1 MTSEQI
7 FIDDKHVGE
16 IIQLD
21 ETWTIKIEYGYYEKE
36 KYGYF
41 SYNTDPIKLTKL
53 FSQHK
58 EVMDSFGKIERLECN
73 CRLITL
79 YENGKIIS
87 GIIKAYP

>member
-1 MTSEQI
+1 MGSEQI

-41 SYNTDPIKLTKL
+41 NCETDPFKLTKL

-79 YENGKIIS
+79 FKNDELISFIIE
-87 GIIKAYP
+87 GY